1 MAQRVRTWAVWIGS
15 VLLGGLLLYLSLRQ
29 VDFAEV
35 AAAFRDADYR
45 WVAPLAGIALLRH
58 GLRAWR
64 WRLFLDRLPLDRPQ
78 AQRAT
83 TLQAFYAV
91 MIGYMVNYVAAR
103 LSEFVRVGNLAVR
116 TRQSYSAVLGTVVLE
131 RLLDVAVLG
140 LGVALAFAVLVGRGS
155 DDLVGLFTEQLDT
168 VSVGALALA
177 AGVGL
182 VAVVLVGV
190 LLWRWVQRGSAL
202 AVRVRGVLTS
212 FADGLKTIMR
222 LEHPWRVV
230 GATLGIWLCY
240 VLLAYGMFFMFAL
253 DGAYPL
259 TLLDGAVVLFIGSLS
274 ALVPTPGGA
283 GASHFLTITLLT
295 SLYSIDPALAASYAV
310 FSHGGQWILYTVVG
324 VLCVALQGPSAFR
337 LPPRLDPSPNP

>member
-1 MAQRVRTWAVWIGS
+1 MSERARTWAVWIGS

-35 AAAFRDADYR
+35 ATAFRDADYR
-45 WVAPLAGIALLRH
+45 WLAPLAGIALLSH

-78 AQRAT
+78 AQCAT
-83 TLQAFYAV
+83 TLQAFYSV

-103 LSEFVRVGNLAVR
+103 LSEFVRVGNLAVQ

-131 RLLDVAVLG
+131 RLLDIVVLA
-140 LGVALAFAVLVGRGS
+140 LGVALVFGVLISRGS
-155 DDLVGLFTEQLDT
+155 DDLLGLFAERLET
-168 VSVGALALA
+168 VSVGTLALA
-177 AGVGL
+177 AVAGL
-182 VAVVLVGV
+182 VLLVLIGV
-190 LLWRWVQRGSAL
+190 FLWRWMQRGSAL
-202 AVRVRGVLTS
+202 ATRMQAMLVS
-212 FADGLKTIMR
+212 FSDGLKTILR

-230 GATLGIWLCY
+230 GATIGIWGCY

-253 DGAYPL
+253 EDAYPL
-259 TLLDGAVVLFIGSLS
+259 TLIDGAVVLFIGSLS

-295 SLYSIDPALAASYAV
+295 SLYGIDPALAASYAV

-324 VLCVALQGPSAFR
+324 VLCMALQGRSAFR